1 MSVTATE
8 VVVRRDGLE
17 ALVRRIR
24 GAPVP
29 HTPEEPLQ
37 SARAPRRRRRG
48 RKPLRAPEGETPLGG
63 PPPVDKVEV
72 KASTKSAGGGKP
84 EGGKPSGST
93 EVAPSPSGRGPV
105 AAKRKRRKP
114 LRKAPQ

>member
-1 MSVTATE
+1 M
-8 VVVRRDGLE
+8 
-17 ALVRRIR
+17 
-24 GAPVP
+24 
-29 HTPEEPLQ
+29 
-37 SARAPRRRRRG
+37 
-48 RKPLRAPEGETPLGG
+48 
-63 PPPVDKVEV
+63 DKVEV